1 MTHETK
7 STLKDTASQ
16 LKNVD
21 VKIEPLVPTN
31 QLLNLIP
38 TFSENTHNLNL
49 FMKQCRYAKS
59 LACGFQNNILL
70 PYILGRLEGKASS
83 FANRRDFDDLEHF
96 LDEIQKQFG
105 KNRSISEILLET
117 QHARQKGSVMRFVEY
132 FDNLRNE
139 LLSNT
144 ELVNDKSGILTKE
157 YDKLLMNNFLIG
169 LEPQFYNKV
178 RICRPSNI
186 DDAFKF
192 ALEEERALDFYNKH
206 HKRYSEPNISNKS
219 RVYDRSFNK
228 INNYD
233 KPNKSDSINPNI
245 TAKTNSVNRFC
256 SHCNIKGHTIEYCR
270 KLKSNSSEKYKN
282 NNTSQ
287 DKKINSLNLETEDVT
302 EQSSS
307 EDNDEEA
314 EMLVNLLDV

>member
-1 MTHETK
+1 MAHDTK
-7 STLKDTASQ
+7 STSKDTASQ

-38 TFSENTHNLNL
+38 IFSENTHNLNL
-49 FMKQCRYAKS
+49 FIKQCRYAKS

-70 PYILGRLEGKASS
+70 PSILGRLEGKASS

-117 QHARQKGSVMRFVEY
+117 QHARQRGSVMKFVEY

-139 LLSNT
+139 LLSNN
-144 ELVNDKSGILTKE
+144 ELINDKSGILTRE

-169 LEPQFYNKV
+169 LEPQYYNKV

-186 DDAFKF
+186 DEAFKF

-206 HKRYSEPNISNKS
+206 HKCYNEPNVPNKI
-219 RVYDRSFNK
+219 RVYDRNK
-228 INNYD
+228 INNFD
-233 KPNKSDSINPNI
+233 KQNKSDSFSPN
-245 TAKTNSVNRFC
+245 TAKTSMNRFC

-270 KLKSNSSEKYKN
+270 KLKSNGSEKHKN